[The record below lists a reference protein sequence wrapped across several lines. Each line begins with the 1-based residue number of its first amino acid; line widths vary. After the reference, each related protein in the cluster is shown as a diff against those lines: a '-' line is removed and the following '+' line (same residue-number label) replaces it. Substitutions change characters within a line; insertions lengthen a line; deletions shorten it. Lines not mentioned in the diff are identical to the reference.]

1 MLCAAKELYAKK
13 RAKRWK
19 IWIPGGRPPRQI
31 WEILELS
38 QSEALEGVDGAPLQ
52 AGWKRVE
59 GTPDFETKEEA
70 EAAMKLLLSAPE

>member
-1 MLCAAKELYAKK
+1 MRKRELSV
-13 RAKRWK
+13 
-19 IWIPGGRPPRQI
+19 GRSGFLGDGPPRQI

-59 GTPDFETKEEA
+59 GTADFETKEEA